1 MSKFTIGDKEFT
13 FKRPVLGLTI
23 AVDEL
28 VKRSEVFDISKAEK
42 VLSSKAANPELFA
55 KLNEDW
61 LAFCRLVFVEE
72 VGDDLRLE
80 NVVYPDDV
88 SEAQSTFFSLPSERL
103 IARLRGLNETL
114 AVSAANIK
122 K

>member
-1 MSKFTIGDKEFT
+1 MPKFTIGDKEYT

-23 AVDEL
+23 EADEL
-28 VKRSEVFDISKAEK
+28 VRKSEVFDISKAEK
-42 VLSSKAANPELFA
+42 VLSSRMTDPELFA

-72 VGDDLRLE
+72 VGEDLRLE

-88 SEAQSTFFSLPSERL
+88 VEAQYTFFSLPSERL

-114 AVSAANIK
+114 AASAASTK
-122 K
+122 Q